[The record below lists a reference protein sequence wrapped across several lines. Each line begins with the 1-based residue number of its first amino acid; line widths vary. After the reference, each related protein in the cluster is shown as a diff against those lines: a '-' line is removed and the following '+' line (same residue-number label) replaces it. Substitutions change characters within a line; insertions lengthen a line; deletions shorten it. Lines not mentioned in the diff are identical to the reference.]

1 MQRIIVGVLLAGA
14 FVAALITVTLQQSG
28 VECEV
33 CLTFNGRSMCETAAA
48 PDRSDAQM
56 QATSSICSQLSGG
69 VTQGI
74 QCSNTRPTSVRCV
87 E

>member
-1 MQRIIVGVLLAGA
+1 MQRIIVGVVLAAA
-14 FVAALITVTLQQSG
+14 FVAALVSVTLQQSS

-33 CLTFNGRSMCETAAA
+33 CLTFNGRTQCESAAA
-48 PDRSDAQM
+48 PDRTQAQM
-56 QATSSICSQLSGG
+56 QAVSSICSQLSRG

-74 QCSNTRPTSVRCV
+74 QCSNTRPSSVECV